1 MIRLITLV
9 AAILGVVAYLVFS
22 FRMEKSMEDSAVVPS
37 PPPSSPFKATVGASG
52 LVEALG
58 ENVNVASIVS
68 GVVEKVFVAV
78 GDNVKKGA
86 PLFQVVSSQEST
98 ALASSKKELAVRE
111 AAVEVAAKELEQRQ
125 DIYDRTEKLRL
136 KNVSSAEE
144 GVQAILV
151 LGQATAQLAKAQ
163 ADLELGQARVI
174 EAEAALD
181 RTLVK
186 APRDGEILRINVREG
201 EYAQPFVGDAAL
213 VLGDTKRLQVRVDID
228 EYNAQRVRS
237 SAAAV
242 AYPKGDHRKTI
253 PLSFSRFEPLV
264 VPKKSLTGAPVE
276 RVDTRVLQVIYTF
289 ERPDWPIY
297 VGQQLEV
304 FIETD
309 DLASA
314 SPPAGK

>member
-1 MIRLITLV
+1 MIRLITLI
-9 AAILGVVAYLVFS
+9 AAILGVVAYLAFS

-37 PPPSSPFKATVGASG
+37 PPPSSSFKATVGAGG

-78 GDNVKKGA
+78 GDTVKKGD

-111 AAVEVAAKELEQRQ
+111 AAVEVAAKELEQRE

-228 EYNAQRVRS
+228 EYNARRVRS
-237 SAAAV
+237 SASAV
-242 AYPKGDHRKTI
+242 AYPKGDHTQSI

-276 RVDTRVLQVIYTF
+276 RVDTRVLQVIYSF

-297 VGQQLEV
+297 VGQQVDV
-304 FIETD
+304 FID
-309 DLASA
+309 AGDPAPSS
-314 SPPAGK
+314 SPATK

>member
-1 MIRLITLV
+1 
-9 AAILGVVAYLVFS
+9 
-22 FRMEKSMEDSAVVPS
+22 
-37 PPPSSPFKATVGASG
+37 
-52 LVEALG
+52 
-58 ENVNVASIVS
+58 
-68 GVVEKVFVAV
+68 
-78 GDNVKKGA
+78 
-86 PLFQVVSSQEST
+86 
-98 ALASSKKELAVRE
+98 
-111 AAVEVAAKELEQRQ
+111 
-125 DIYDRTEKLRL
+125 
-136 KNVSSAEE
+136 
-144 GVQAILV
+144 
-151 LGQATAQLAKAQ
+151 
-163 ADLELGQARVI
+163 
-174 EAEAALD
+174 
-181 RTLVK
+181 LVK

-237 SAAAV
+237 SASAV
-242 AYPKGDHRKTI
+242 AYPKGDHTKTI

>member
-1 MIRLITLV
+1 MIRLLTLI
-9 AAILGVVAYLVFS
+9 AAILGVVAYLAFS

-37 PPPSSPFKATVGASG
+37 PPPSSPFKATVGAGG

-78 GDNVKKGA
+78 GDTVKKGD

-98 ALASSKKELAVRE
+98 ALASSKKELAVLE

-125 DIYDRTEKLRL
+125 DIYDRTEKLL
-136 KNVSSAEE
+136 IKNVSSAEE
-144 GVQAILV
+144 GVQAVLV
-151 LGQATAQLAKAQ
+151 LGQVTAQLAKAQ
-163 ADLELGQARVI
+163 ADLELGKARVI

-201 EYAQPFVGDAAL
+201 EYAQPFLGDGAL

-228 EYNAQRVRS
+228 EYNAQLVR

-242 AYPKGDHRKTI
+242 AYPKGDRTKSI

-264 VPKKSLTGAPVE
+264 VPKESLTGAPVE
-276 RVDTRVLQVIYTF
+276 RVDTRVLQVIYSF
-289 ERPDWPIY
+289 ECPDWPIY
-297 VGQQLEV
+297 VGQQLDV
-304 FIETD
+304 FID
-309 DLASA
+309 AGDSGP
-314 SPPAGK
+314 SPSPAGK

>member
-1 MIRLITLV
+1 MIRLLTLI
-9 AAILGVVAYLVFS
+9 AAILGVVAYLAFS

-37 PPPSSPFKATVGASG
+37 SPPSSPFNATVGAGG

-58 ENVNVASIVS
+58 DNVNVASIVS
-68 GVVEKVFVAV
+68 GVVEKVFVTV
-78 GDNVKKGA
+78 GDTVKKGD

-98 ALASSKKELAVRE
+98 ALSSAKRELVVRE
-111 AAVEVAAKELEQRQ
+111 AAIEVAEKELEQRK
-125 DIYDRTEKLRL
+125 DVYDRTEKLRL
-136 KNVSSAEE
+136 KNVSSDEE
-144 GVQAILV
+144 GAQAVLV

-213 VLGDTKRLQVRVDID
+213 VLGNTKRLQVRVDID
-228 EYNAQRVRS
+228 EYNAQRVHS

-242 AYPKGDHRKTI
+242 AYPKGDRTKSI

-276 RVDTRVLQVIYTF
+276 RVDTRVLQVIYSF
-289 ERPDWPIY
+289 ECPDWPIY
-297 VGQQLEV
+297 VGQQLDV
-304 FIETD
+304 FID
-309 DLASA
+309 AGDLAS
-314 SPPAGK
+314 SPPPAGK

>member
-1 MIRLITLV
+1 MIRLITLI

-37 PPPSSPFKATVGASG
+37 PPPSSPFKATVGAGG

-78 GDNVKKGA
+78 GDTVKKGD

-237 SAAAV
+237 SASAV
-242 AYPKGDHRKTI
+242 AYPKGDHTQSI

-276 RVDTRVLQVIYTF
+276 RVDTRVLQVIYSF

-297 VGQQLEV
+297 VGQQVDV
-304 FIETD
+304 FID
-309 DLASA
+309 AGD
-314 SPPAGK
+314 PAPSSLPATK